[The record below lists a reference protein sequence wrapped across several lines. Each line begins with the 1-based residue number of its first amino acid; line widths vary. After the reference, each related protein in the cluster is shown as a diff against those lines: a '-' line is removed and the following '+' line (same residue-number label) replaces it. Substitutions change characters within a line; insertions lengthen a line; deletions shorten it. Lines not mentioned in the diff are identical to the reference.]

1 MENTVYDSFVD
12 AYNKANGD
20 VDTIDMTALP
30 DEIQKMFSDDNYD
43 KQIELFD
50 YCSKSTKLE
59 KELQTKAA
67 DYSENL
73 SDLQVILASDGNFEQ
88 DKKFSDVRDKY
99 VQAPHKKDLDRA
111 LTETQLFLEKK
122 YEQLTDQDA
131 KEKIGKCLAFFKTFP
146 YEAFVDA
153 YKKASGNID
162 KIDMSKM
169 PSEIQTM
176 FSDNDYDK
184 QIELFDYCSK
194 STKLEKELQSKAARY
209 SNNLSDLQD
218 IFASDGKFEQNDDF
232 SSIRDGYVDDPRQHD
247 NWLAEYKLFFEK
259 KYTQENTPEAKEKIG
274 KYIEFLKTFTAEAFV
289 NAYKKASGNI
299 DKIDMSKM
307 PSEIQTMFSDNDY
320 KGQIALFEYCN
331 KSDKLK
337 DAKSNDKLQRKA
349 KIYTNNLRAL
359 QKVITSQNVLKKQ
372 IERDQIWFKED
383 PQKRES
389 WRKGL
394 EAFFK
399 ERHEK
404 ETDPVRQKRIA
415 SYLDFLAD
423 PVNFDVNTIEND
435 SKPDNSN
442 EPVIFSNSENA
453 GPSGN
458 NDNPQGEDFEE
469 PDNDKIP
476 AQVKKLKEAF
486 SANGIAIRATKE
498 GQEDYPFSY
507 NLYEKGKT
515 PGEGVKPTG
524 KLEVVQE
531 DKVVLDSKDVRH
543 FVAAM
548 NGLRKSGKDEIKLEL
563 KGDNEDAKKAF
574 AANAIVAGMIT
585 GVKVTD
591 CPYQLE
597 DLKAIN
603 PLIEKVMELKSKQDA
618 ISKTAEKVEN
628 GETQQEAALETQIT
642 EAFESYKQISKD
654 LLPPKEQLHIFECGA
669 KAVEKTKTR
678 SIALKVAQSMKG
690 NQH

>member
-12 AYNKANGD
+12 AYKKANGD
-20 VDTIDMTALP
+20 VDKIDMTALP

-59 KELQTKAA
+59 KELQ
-67 DYSENL
+67 
-73 SDLQVILASDGNFEQ
+73 
-88 DKKFSDVRDKY
+88 
-99 VQAPHKKDLDRA
+99 
-111 LTETQLFLEKK
+111 
-122 YEQLTDQDA
+122 
-131 KEKIGKCLAFFKTFP
+131 
-146 YEAFVDA
+146 
-153 YKKASGNID
+153 
-162 KIDMSKM
+162 
-169 PSEIQTM
+169 
-176 FSDNDYDK
+176 
-184 QIELFDYCSK
+184 
-194 STKLEKELQSKAARY
+194 SKAAGY

-218 IFASDGKFEQNDDF
+218 IFASDGNFEQNDDF
-232 SSIRDGYVDDPRQHD
+232 SSIRDGYVDDPLRHD

-274 KYIEFLKTFTAEAFV
+274 KYIEFLKTFTTEAFV
-289 NAYKKASGNI
+289 DAYKKANGDVS
-299 DKIDMSKM
+299 KIDMSKM

-320 KGQIALFEYCN
+320 KGQIALFDYCN

-349 KIYTNNLRAL
+349 KIYANNLQTL

-372 IERDQIWFKED
+372 IERDQIRFKED

-404 ETDPVRQKRIA
+404 ETDPVRKKRIA

-435 SKPDNSN
+435 SKQNNSN

-453 GPSGN
+453 NSGSN
-458 NDNPQGEDFEE
+458 HNSQGQDFEE

-476 AQVKKLKEAF
+476 AQVKKLKAAF
-486 SANGIAIRATKE
+486 GANGIAIRATKE

-507 NLYEKGKT
+507 NLYEKGKI
-515 PGEGVKPTG
+515 PGEEGVKPTG
-524 KLEVVQE
+524 KLDVVQE

-574 AANAIVAGMIT
+574 AANAVVAGMIT

-618 ISKTAEKVEN
+618 ISKTAERVEN
-628 GETQQEAALETQIT
+628 GESQQEAALETQIT

-678 SIALKVAQSMKG
+678 NIAVRVAQSMRG